1 MRLSEVYNLVRP
13 ESRYADWRRFPLYGG
28 LRFLLALL
36 LRETLLQ

>member
-13 ESRYADWRRFPLYGG
+13 EIRYADGRRFPFYGG

-36 LRETLLQ
+36 LLKTLLQ